1 MLDEQEI
8 KARIIAKCEGRKYM
22 LEELIIEMQGNG
34 RKTIKL
40 EELIAKHR
48 EEENRVAT
56 ARENYNK

>member
-8 KARIIAKCEGRKYM
+8 KARTIAKCEGRKHM

-48 EEENRVAT
+48 EEEGRVNT
-56 ARENYNK
+56 ARENYNN